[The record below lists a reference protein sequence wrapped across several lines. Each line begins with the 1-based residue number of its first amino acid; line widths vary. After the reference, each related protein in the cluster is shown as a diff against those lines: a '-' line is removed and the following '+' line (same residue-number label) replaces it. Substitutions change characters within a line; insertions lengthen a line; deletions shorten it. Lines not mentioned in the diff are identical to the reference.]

1 MTLCHMLETNTT
13 ALANFKDIVKGLQKA
28 VQHEIT
34 KHINSP
40 EEKFPSMYDRREGR
54 TNLS

>member
-1 MTLCHMLETNTT
+1 MLETNTT
-13 ALANFKDIVKGLQKA
+13 ALANFKDIFNGVQKA

-40 EEKFPSMYDRREGR
+40 EEKFPSMCDRREGR
-54 TNLS
+54 ANLS